1 MEVIKIVLPPS
12 VKNATP
18 TITRRV
24 KATGSN
30 IIADTLTT
38 IWQEPLHHSKQ
49 GQHPFVL
56 EAPISL
62 ICSEKQLKATVFL
75 QISSILVQ
83 AQDETI

>member
-38 IWQEPLHHSKQ
+38 I
-49 GQHPFVL
+49 
-56 EAPISL
+56 
-62 ICSEKQLKATVFL
+62 
-75 QISSILVQ
+75 
-83 AQDETI
+83 